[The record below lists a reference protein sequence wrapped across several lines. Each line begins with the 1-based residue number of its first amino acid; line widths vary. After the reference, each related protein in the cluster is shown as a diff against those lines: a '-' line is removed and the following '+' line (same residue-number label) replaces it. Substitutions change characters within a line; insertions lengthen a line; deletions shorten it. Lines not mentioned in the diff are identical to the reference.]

1 MDREQVFSLLDGAG
15 ISCRTVFHPPVYSM
29 ADLDALPELAAEKSR
44 IAKNLFLKGRE
55 KYLYVARAEGR
66 ADLRALGE
74 KLSSPRAALRL
85 RKGTFGD
92 VRGEQGRADALL
104 RPVSR
109 SAGDRR
115 ACRRIFRGRGD
126 RRTSVRQCGDGF
138 SERGR
143 PFRAACGTR
152 RPGAPPLTLLRKKY
166 MKE

>member
-74 KLSSPRAALRL
+74 KLSSPGLHFASERELSE
-85 RKGTFGD
+85 TFG
-92 VRGEQGRADALL
+92 VGRGELTPFCTLCPEARGTVVLVDGFFVGGEIGVHPCDNAATVFLSADALFGL
-104 RPVSR
+104 L
-109 SAGDRR
+109 A
-115 ACRRIFRGRGD
+115 
-126 RRTSVRQCGDGF
+126 
-138 SERGR
+138 ERGVR
-143 PFRAACGTR
+143 VR
-152 RPGAPPLTLLRKKY
+152 RL
-166 MKE
+166 

>member
-74 KLSSPRAALRL
+74 KLSSPGLHFASERELSE
-85 RKGTFGD
+85 TFG
-92 VRGEQGRADALL
+92 VSRGELTPFCALCPKARGTVVLVDGFFAGGEIGVHPCDNAATVFLSADALFGL
-104 RPVSR
+104 L
-109 SAGDRR
+109 A
-115 ACRRIFRGRGD
+115 
-126 RRTSVRQCGDGF
+126 
-138 SERGR
+138 ERGVR
-143 PFRAACGTR
+143 VR
-152 RPGAPPLTLLRKKY
+152 RL
-166 MKE
+166 